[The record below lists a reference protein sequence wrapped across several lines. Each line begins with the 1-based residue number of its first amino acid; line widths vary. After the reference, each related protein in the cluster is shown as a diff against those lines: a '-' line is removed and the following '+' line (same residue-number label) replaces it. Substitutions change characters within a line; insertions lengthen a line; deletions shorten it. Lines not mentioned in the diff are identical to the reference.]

1 MSKIFNKYFTWIQL
15 HMKILLLII
24 IYCIPCIIALFITVR
39 VNYIRSLQTVE
50 PIMTYVKYVQTEKDM
65 PKDLMKDNF
74 VAERLLKYLKT
85 QKKMG
90 KLDYSKKSIKEKII
104 IGRIYFDYI
113 FITVLSL
120 LPFVILGGGLAFKK
134 KKEGNFSELMRLA
147 WKDWH
152 MKFIVAFLLSFGW
165 LYVFSPFGQGASA
178 VYGFVTAEDIIS
190 TDTLPFYID
199 YKSHMTHTIAG
210 FLGWYLHLLGYFFF
224 RLYRGDVISTS
235 VYRKLFSKLI
245 FVFGIA
251 LILSAITTNEALI
264 VIFLIGFFPLS
275 GISILKEFGLKSIS
289 SDVERKASLSILPGI
304 SRWQI
309 LRLEEENIDSIPTLI
324 TADLDK
330 LKILIP
336 DETISAKQLKLWI
349 NIARLISILGPERY
363 KCVSEFCQT
372 ADNFIKKSKDKK
384 FKDEIK
390 AECKISN
397 PEEIAKL
404 LDTTFK

>member
-1 MSKIFNKYFTWIQL
+1 
-15 HMKILLLII
+15 MKILLLII
-24 IYCIPCIIALFITVR
+24 IYCIPCIIALFITIQ

-50 PIMTYVKYVQTEKDM
+50 PILTYVTYVQKG
-65 PKDLMKDNF
+65 KDLPEDLIKDNF
-74 VAERLLKYLKT
+74 VAERLMKYLKT

-90 KLDYSKKSIKEKII
+90 KLDYSKENIKEKII
-104 IGRIYFDYI
+104 IGRIFFDYI
-113 FITVLSL
+113 FIAVLSL

-134 KKEGNFSELMRLA
+134 VKRGNFSELMRLA
-147 WKDWH
+147 WKDLFI
-152 MKFIVAFLLSFGW
+152 KFIIAFLLSFGW
-165 LYVFSPFGQGASA
+165 LYVFSPFGQGASV
-178 VYGFVTAEDIIS
+178 VYGFAAGEDIIS
-190 TDTLPFYID
+190 TDTLPFYVD
-199 YKSHMTHTIAG
+199 YKSNMKHTMAG
-210 FLGWYLHLLGYFFF
+210 FLGWYLHLLGYFFY
-224 RLYRGDVISTS
+224 RLYRGDVVSTS
-235 VYRKLFSKLI
+235 VYRKLFSKLM

-251 LILSAITTNEALI
+251 LILSAIATNEALI

-289 SDVERKASLSILPGI
+289 SDVERKASLSILLGI

-309 LRLEEENIDSIPTLI
+309 LRLEEEYIDSIPTLA

-336 DETISAKQLKLWI
+336 DETISAKQLELWV

-372 ADNFIKKSKDKK
+372 ADNFIKKSKDKE
-384 FKDEIK
+384 FKKELK
-390 AECKISN
+390 LKCKISN

-404 LDTTFK
+404 LSTTFT

>member
-1 MSKIFNKYFTWIQL
+1 
-15 HMKILLLII
+15 
-24 IYCIPCIIALFITVR
+24 
-39 VNYIRSLQTVE
+39 
-50 PIMTYVKYVQTEKDM
+50 MTYVKYVQTEKDI
-65 PKDLMKDNF
+65 PEDLKVLIEDNL
-74 VAERLLKYLKT
+74 VAERLLKYLKIR
-85 QKKMG
+85 KKMS
-90 KLDYSKKSIKEKII
+90 KLHYCKKII
-104 IGRIYFDYI
+104 KKKIIEGRIFFDYI

-120 LPFVILGGGLAFKK
+120 LPFVVLGGGLAFKK
-134 KKEGNFSELMRLA
+134 KKGGNFSELMRLA

-210 FLGWYLHLLGYFFF
+210 FLGWYLHLLGYFFY

-251 LILSAITTNEALI
+251 LILSAIATNEALI

-289 SDVERKASLSILPGI
+289 IDVERKASLSILPGI

-309 LRLEEENIDSIPTLI
+309 LRLEEENIDSIPTLA
-324 TADLDK
+324 TVNLDK

-349 NIARLISILGPERY
+349 NIARLISILGPDRY

-372 ADNFIKKSKDKK
+372 ADSFIEKSKDSKDNEFKK
-384 FKDEIK
+384 ELKLK
-390 AECKISN
+390 CKISN

-404 LDTTFK
+404 LSTTFT